1 VVRDA
6 VHLDE
11 AIAALGVAVRERAAV
26 LADAEASRSELTAV
40 NAALVRKVA
49 HLVNLDDGAIDESAA
64 QVWRAKFDAQRAD
77 LDRSVA
83 ELRETLALFCQQAY
97 PEKEALDPITRVPR
111 KHSLRL
117 VINQLLEAYASG
129 ESTYVSCE
137 HVWPPYVELLL
148 RANIAEIHA
157 QDNRLLCLV
166 DFRGH

>member
-1 VVRDA
+1 MRLWCA
-6 VHLDE
+6 K
-11 AIAALGVAVRERAAV
+11 
-26 LADAEASRSELTAV
+26 SRIWSIWTT
-40 NAALVRKVA
+40 
-49 HLVNLDDGAIDESAA
+49 DAIDESAA
-64 QVWRAKFDAQRAD
+64 QLWRAKFDAQRAD
-77 LDRSVA
+77 LDHSVA

-97 PEKEALDPITRVPR
+97 PEKEAPDPITRVPR